1 MVEAI
6 KTKQKKVTTFSG
18 SFASAST
25 RTSAAGSAE
34 GAAKEE
40 SKEDD
45 SSNYWTVSYGKAV
58 RNGWSCRAC
67 RKGIMKGAD
76 MAIRDGRKLRLMYH
90 KACFSGQSDP
100 RTQPGSS
107 FQEGRLPV
115 FSPQAPVVKGAGK
128 WSVNSYGYQG
138 NDV

>member
-6 KTKQKKVTTFSG
+6 KTKQKKVATFSG

-25 RTSAAGSAE
+25 RTSAAGAT
-34 GAAKEE
+34 KEE
-40 SKEDD
+40 RKEDD
-45 SSNYWTVSYGKAV
+45 SSNYWTVSYGQAV

-107 FQEGRLPV
+107 FQEGRLPQ
-115 FSPQAPVVKGAGK
+115 FSKQAPVVKGAGK
-128 WSVNSYGYQG
+128 WSVNSYGYQA
-138 NDV
+138 NNV